1 MQARSCRGLSFEQL
15 PGAEKVQPGAETGL
29 ADAQLSIRRQRG
41 EAFAQRVVLKE
52 YVAGFVETAGAGE
65 IDVAKGAGKRLT
77 LLVPV
82 EAGVLEIGH
91 RNPRLA
97 GGGIL
102 VRRAAPR
109 LVRISRSFSLYLRER
124 VPKAGEGCLGVQV
137 FPSVGWMT
145 PCSSTGDCL
154 VDG

>member
-1 MQARSCRGLSFEQL
+1 GDILLQQGCAETRQFRPQVQRALQIRGTQRIALDADEMQARSCRGLSFEKL

-52 YVAGFVETAGAGE
+52 YVAGFVETAGSGE

-82 EAGVLEIGH
+82 EA
-91 RNPRLA
+91 
-97 GGGIL
+97 
-102 VRRAAPR
+102 
-109 LVRISRSFSLYLRER
+109 
-124 VPKAGEGCLGVQV
+124 
-137 FPSVGWMT
+137 
-145 PCSSTGDCL
+145 
-154 VDG
+154 